1 MNTTLDPIPFS
12 PKTKTN
18 SNRSWSA
25 QLTNSV
31 VTAFVQGELNPGDP
45 FPSPAELSKLYPGHQ
60 QEVLNSITK
69 LLTHNILQQDPCGN
83 LRIHPNASP
92 SMKMKQKAFRANV
105 RQLVR
110 PAQKLMLPPESIR
123 LLFRE
128 VNN

>member
-1 MNTTLDPIPFS
+1 MNTTLDPIPVS
-12 PKTKTN
+12 LKTN
-18 SNRSWSA
+18 SSLNWSA

-31 VTAFVQGELNPGDP
+31 VTALIQGELEPGDS
-45 FPSPAELSKLYPGHQ
+45 FPSPTELTKLYPGHQ